1 MSAQT
6 AARATAYPAPSRPR
20 PTTTSTAPAP
30 RLRVVRAPE
39 HARTRVP
46 FILACMA
53 VLAGALL
60 SALLLNTSMAASAY
74 AKYDLSNEL
83 GRLNQD
89 QQDLTAQLDA
99 KASPTQLAAAAA
111 ALGMVP
117 TNGTGWLRLS
127 DGSVQGVPEPAGA
140 GG

>member
-1 MSAQT
+1 MSAQS
-6 AARATAYPAPSRPR
+6 AARATAYPAPPRPR
-20 PTTTSTAPAP
+20 PASAPAP

-89 QQDLTAQLDA
+89 AMGLTAELDA
-99 KASPTQLAAAAA
+99 KASPTQLAAAAT

-117 TNGTGWLRLS
+117 TNGTGWLRLA
-127 DGSVQGVPEPAGA
+127 DGSVQGAPEPAGA

>member
-6 AARATAYPAPSRPR
+6 AARATAYPAPPRPR
-20 PTTTSTAPAP
+20 PTRAPAP

-53 VLAGALL
+53 VLGGALL

-89 QQDLTAQLDA
+89 ALGLTAELDA
-99 KASPTQLAAAAA
+99 KASPTQLAAAAT

-117 TNGTGWLRLS
+117 TNGTGWLRLA
-127 DGSVQGVPEPAGA
+127 DGSVQGAPEPAGA

>member
-6 AARATAYPAPSRPR
+6 AARATPYPAPSRPR
-20 PTTTSTAPAP
+20 PAAAPAP

-74 AKYDLSNEL
+74 ARYDLSNEL
-83 GRLNQD
+83 NRLNQD
-89 QQDLTAQLDA
+89 AQDLTAQLDT
-99 KASPTQLAAAAA
+99 KASPTQLAAEAAR
-111 ALGMVP
+111 LGMVP
-117 TNGTGWLRLS
+117 TNGTGWLRLT
-127 DGSVQGVPEPAGA
+127 DGSVQGAPEPAGA

>member
-1 MSAQT
+1 MSAQS

-20 PTTTSTAPAP
+20 PASAPAP

-127 DGSVQGVPEPAGA
+127 DGSVQGAPEPAGA

>member
-1 MSAQT
+1 MSAQS

-20 PTTTSTAPAP
+20 TANAPAP

-127 DGSVQGVPEPAGA
+127 DGSVQGAPEPAGA

>member
-1 MSAQT
+1 MGAQS
-6 AARATAYPAPSRPR
+6 AARATAYPAPARPR
-20 PTTTSTAPAP
+20 AAASPAP

-60 SALLLNTSMAASAY
+60 SALLLNTSMAATAY

-89 QQDLTAQLDA
+89 EQDLTAQLDA
-99 KASPTQLAAAAA
+99 KASPTQLAGAAA

-127 DGSVQGVPEPAGA
+127 DGSVQGTPEPAGA

>member
-1 MSAQT
+1 MSAQS

-20 PTTTSTAPAP
+20 AASAPAP

-127 DGSVQGVPEPAGA
+127 DGSVQGAPEPAGA

>member
-1 MSAQT
+1 MAHLVAHQWWGV
-6 AARATAYPAPSRPR
+6 AVGNDPAREPVLDEALSSWSSLIYYRNTYGEEKAK
-20 PTTTSTAPAP
+20 
-30 RLRVVRAPE
+30 
-39 HARTRVP
+39 
-46 FILACMA
+46 A
-53 VLAGALL
+53 VLEDQVKGVYFGGSAG
-60 SALLLNTSMAASAY
+60 N

-127 DGSVQGVPEPAGA
+127 DGSVQGAPEPAGA

>member
-1 MSAQT
+1 MSAQS
-6 AARATAYPAPSRPR
+6 AARASAYPAPSRPR
-20 PTTTSTAPAP
+20 PATAPAP

-46 FILACMA
+46 FILACMG

-89 QQDLTAQLDA
+89 AMGLTAALDA
-99 KASPTQLAAAAA
+99 KASPTQLAAAAT

-117 TNGTGWLRLS
+117 TNGTGWLRLA
-127 DGSVQGVPEPAGA
+127 DGSVQGAPEAAG
-140 GG
+140 

>member
-1 MSAQT
+1 MSAQS

-20 PTTTSTAPAP
+20 ATTAPAP

-53 VLAGALL
+53 VLGGALL

-89 QQDLTAQLDA
+89 SQDLTAQLDA

-111 ALGMVP
+111 SLGMVP

-127 DGSVQGVPEPAGA
+127 DGSVQGTPEPAGA

>member
-20 PTTTSTAPAP
+20 PTTAPPAPAP

-46 FILACMA
+46 FILACMS
-53 VLAGALL
+53 VLAAALL
-60 SALLLNTSMAASAY
+60 SALLLNTSMAATAY
-74 AKYDLSNEL
+74 DKYDLSNEL

-89 QQDLTAQLDA
+89 QQDLTARLDA
-99 KASPTQLAAAAA
+99 KASPTQLAAAAT

-127 DGSVQGVPEPAGA
+127 DGSVQGAPEPAGA

>member
-1 MSAQT
+1 M
-6 AARATAYPAPSRPR
+6 PAWPSSPERCCPR
-20 PTTTSTAPAP
+20 CSSTP
-30 RLRVVRAPE
+30 RWP
-39 HARTRVP
+39 P
-46 FILACMA
+46 
-53 VLAGALL
+53 
-60 SALLLNTSMAASAY
+60 SAY

>member
-1 MSAQT
+1 MSAQS
-6 AARATAYPAPSRPR
+6 AARVSTARAYPTPARPKA
-20 PTTTSTAPAP
+20 APAP

-89 QQDLTAQLDA
+89 ALGLTAELDA
-99 KASPTQLAAAAA
+99 KASPTQLAAAAS

-117 TNGTGWLRLS
+117 TNGTGWLRLA
-127 DGSVQGVPEPAGA
+127 DGSVQGAPEPAGA

>member
-1 MSAQT
+1 MSAQS
-6 AARATAYPAPSRPR
+6 AARATAYPAPPRPR
-20 PTTTSTAPAP
+20 PASAPAP

-60 SALLLNTSMAASAY
+60 SALLLNTSMAATAY

-89 QQDLTAQLDA
+89 QQDLTARLDA
-99 KASPTQLAAAAA
+99 KASPAQLAAAAT

-127 DGSVQGVPEPAGA
+127 DGSVQGIPEPAGA

>member
-6 AARATAYPAPSRPR
+6 AARATAYPAPPRPR
-20 PTTTSTAPAP
+20 PTTAPAPAP

-99 KASPTQLAAAAA
+99 KASPTQLAAAA
-111 ALGMVP
+111 LGMVP

-127 DGSVQGVPEPAGA
+127 YGSVQGVPEPAGA

>member
-1 MSAQT
+1 MSAQP
-6 AARATAYPAPSRPR
+6 AARATAYPAPPRPR
-20 PTTTSTAPAP
+20 ATPAPAP

-74 AKYDLSNEL
+74 ARYDLANEL

-89 QQDLTAQLDA
+89 AQDLTAELDA
-99 KASPTQLAAAAA
+99 KASPTQLAAEATR
-111 ALGMVP
+111 LGMVP

-127 DGSVQGVPEPAGA
+127 DGSVQGAPEPAGS

>member
-1 MSAQT
+1 MSAQS

-20 PTTTSTAPAP
+20 AANAPAP

-89 QQDLTAQLDA
+89 EQDLTAQLDA
-99 KASPTQLAAAAA
+99 KASPTQLAGAAA

-127 DGSVQGVPEPAGA
+127 DGSVQGTPEPAGA

>member
-1 MSAQT
+1 MSAQS

-20 PTTTSTAPAP
+20 PASAPAP

-117 TNGTGWLRLS
+117 TNGTGLLRLS
-127 DGSVQGVPEPAGA
+127 DGSVQGTPEPAGA

>member
-1 MSAQT
+1 MSAQS

-20 PTTTSTAPAP
+20 PASAPAP

-127 DGSVQGVPEPAGA
+127 DGSVQGTPEPAGA

>member
-1 MSAQT
+1 MSVQS
-6 AARATAYPAPSRPR
+6 AARATAQPARPR
-20 PTTTSTAPAP
+20 PTPQGPPAP

-39 HARTRVP
+39 HGRTRVP

-60 SALLLNTSMAASAY
+60 SALLLNTSMASTAY

-83 GRLNQD
+83 GKLDQD
-89 QQDLTAQLDA
+89 AQDRQADLDA
-99 KASPTQLAAAAA
+99 KASPAQLAAAAS

-127 DGSVQGVPEPAGA
+127 DGSVQGAPEPAGA
-140 GG
+140 AG

>member
-1 MSAQT
+1 MSAQS

-20 PTTTSTAPAP
+20 AAASPAP

-60 SALLLNTSMAASAY
+60 SALLLNTSMAATAY

-89 QQDLTAQLDA
+89 EQDLTAQLDA
-99 KASPTQLAAAAA
+99 KASATQLAGAAA

-127 DGSVQGVPEPAGA
+127 DGSVQGTPEPAGA

>member
-20 PTTTSTAPAP
+20 PSTTTPAPAP

-74 AKYDLSNEL
+74 AEYDLSNDL
-83 GRLNQD
+83 NRLNQD
-89 QQDLTAQLDA
+89 QQDLTAELDA

-117 TNGTGWLRLS
+117 TNGTGWLRLA

>member
-20 PTTTSTAPAP
+20 PTTAPAP

-60 SALLLNTSMAASAY
+60 SALLLNTSMAATAY

>member
-1 MSAQT
+1 MSAQS
-6 AARATAYPAPSRPR
+6 AARATAYPAPSRTR
-20 PTTTSTAPAP
+20 ATTAPAP

>member
-1 MSAQT
+1 MSAQS
-6 AARATAYPAPSRPR
+6 AARASAYPAPSRPR
-20 PTTTSTAPAP
+20 PASAPAP

-74 AKYDLSNEL
+74 SKYDLSNEL

-89 QQDLTAQLDA
+89 AMGLTAELDA
-99 KASPTQLAAAAA
+99 KASPTQLAAAAT

-117 TNGTGWLRLS
+117 TNGTGWLRLA
-127 DGSVQGVPEPAGA
+127 DGSVQGAPEAAGA

>member
-1 MSAQT
+1 M
-6 AARATAYPAPSRPR
+6 
-20 PTTTSTAPAP
+20 
-30 RLRVVRAPE
+30 
-39 HARTRVP
+39 P

>member
-1 MSAQT
+1 
-6 AARATAYPAPSRPR
+6 
-20 PTTTSTAPAP
+20 
-30 RLRVVRAPE
+30 
-39 HARTRVP
+39 
-46 FILACMA
+46 MA

-60 SALLLNTSMAASAY
+60 SALLLNTSMAATAY
-74 AKYDLSNEL
+74 DKYDLSNEL
-83 GRLNQD
+83 GQLNQH

-99 KASPTQLAAAAA
+99 KASPNQLAAAAA

>member
-6 AARATAYPAPSRPR
+6 AARATAYPAPARPR
-20 PTTTSTAPAP
+20 PAAAPAP
-30 RLRVVRAPE
+30 RLRVVRAPQ
-39 HARTRVP
+39 HARTRIP
-46 FILACMA
+46 FILACMS

-74 AKYDLSNEL
+74 ARYDLSNEL

-89 QQDLTAQLDA
+89 AQDLTAQLDA
-99 KASPTQLAAAAA
+99 KASPTELAAAATR
-111 ALGMVP
+111 LGMVP
-117 TNGTGWLRLS
+117 TNGTGWLRLA
-127 DGSVQGVPEPAGA
+127 DGSVQGAPEAAGT